1 MIEKNMPFFI
11 GENLEEVQ
19 ITIDGG
25 SYTPRLF
32 NISIPNYCN
41 FEKQPSY
48 FKMVSSSSI
57 DNLRD
62 KNNLLKEHFAVTF
75 QCQSCRK
82 YIAIDYYSNKSS
94 FQGTN
99 IKHYDFSFVSSY
111 FPFKEDVAKMLE
123 DISPNF
129 ENIYRQAS
137 KIESLGYYEFVKMS
151 YRKALETLVK
161 DTLINV
167 LDEDKDETIN
177 DSLGQNL
184 SKMKDLE
191 KDNHHLFTNSAQ
203 LASWIGN
210 DGAHTKEKNPS
221 LNVQNMKNAIYDF
234 CSSIIR
240 YKHDK
245 DAKEYIEKNKKNK
258 KDSK

>member
-1 MIEKNMPFFI
+1 MIEENMPFFC
-11 GENLEEVQ
+11 GENLEEVE
-19 ITIDGG
+19 ITIDSGTYNPG
-25 SYTPRLF
+25 YFTIR
-32 NISIPNYCN
+32 IPNYCN

-62 KNNLLKEHFAVTF
+62 KNNLLKEHFSVTF

-82 YIAIDYYSNKSS
+82 YIAIHYYSNKLSY
-94 FQGTN
+94 GETN
-99 IKHYDFSFVSSY
+99 IKNYDFSFVSSY
-111 FPFKEDVAKMLE
+111 FPFKEDESKILKE
-123 DISPNF
+123 ISPDF
-129 ENIYRQAS
+129 EKIYRQAS
-137 KIESLGYYEFVKMS
+137 KIESLGYDEFIKMS

-167 LDEDKDETIN
+167 LDEDEHKTIN
-177 DSLGQNL
+177 DPLGQNL
-184 SKMKDLE
+184 RTMNDLE
-191 KDNHHLFTNSAQ
+191 NNEQHLFTNSAQ

-210 DGAHTKEKNPS
+210 DGAHTKEKHPS

-245 DAKEYIEKNKKNK
+245 YAKEYIEKNKR
-258 KDSK
+258 DSK

>member
-19 ITIDGG
+19 ITFDGD
-25 SYTPRLF
+25 SYHPRYF
-32 NISIPNYCN
+32 NMSIPNYCN

-48 FKMVSSSSI
+48 FKRVSVSSI
-57 DNLRD
+57 EKLRD
-62 KNNLLKEHFAVTF
+62 NNNALKEHFAVTF

-82 YIAIDYYSNKSS
+82 YIAIDYYSNFRETKI
-94 FQGTN
+94 N
-99 IKHYDFSFVSSY
+99 NYDFSFVSSH
-111 FPFKEDVAKMLE
+111 FPFEEDEEKMLE
-123 DISPNF
+123 NISPKF
-129 ENIYRQAS
+129 EKIYRQAS
-137 KIESLGYYEFVKMS
+137 KIESLGYDEFVKMS

-167 LDEDKDETIN
+167 LDEDEDKTIN
-177 DSLGQNL
+177 ASLGQNL
-184 SKMKDLE
+184 NKMNNLE

-245 DAKEYIEKNKKNK
+245 DAKEYIEKNTKNK
-258 KDSK
+258 RDSK

>member
-1 MIEKNMPFFI
+1 MIEKNMPFFS
-11 GENLEEVQ
+11 GENLKEVK
-19 ITIDGG
+19 ITIDGDT
-25 SYTPRLF
+25 YNPRYF

-48 FKMVSSSSI
+48 FQMVSFSSI

-111 FPFKEDVAKMLE
+111 FPFKEDESKILKE
-123 DISPNF
+123 ISPNF
-129 ENIYRQAS
+129 EKIYRQAS
-137 KIESLGYYEFVKMS
+137 KIESLGYDEFIKMS

-167 LDEDKDETIN
+167 LDEDEHKTIN
-177 DSLGQNL
+177 YSLGQNL
-184 SKMKDLE
+184 RTMNDLE
-191 KDNHHLFTNSAQ
+191 NNEQHLFTNSAQ

-210 DGAHTKEKNPS
+210 DGAHTKEKHPS

-245 DAKEYIEKNKKNK
+245 YAKDYIEKNKR
-258 KDSK
+258 DSK

>member
-11 GENLEEVQ
+11 GENLEEVK
-19 ITIDGG
+19 ITIDGD
-25 SYTPRLF
+25 SYNPRYF

-48 FKMVSSSSI
+48 FKMVSVSPI
-57 DNLRD
+57 EKLKD
-62 KNNLLKEHFAVTF
+62 KNNALKEHFAVTF

-82 YIAIDYYSNKSS
+82 YIAIDYYSNYRDTKI
-94 FQGTN
+94 N
-99 IKHYDFSFVSSY
+99 NYDFSFVSSH
-111 FPFKEDVAKMLE
+111 FPFAEDEEKLLQN
-123 DISPNF
+123 ISPEF
-129 ENIYRQAS
+129 EKIYRQAS
-137 KIESLGYYEFVKMS
+137 KIESLGYDEFVKMS

-167 LDEDKDETIN
+167 LDEDEDKTIN
-177 DSLGQNL
+177 ASLGQNL
-184 SKMKDLE
+184 NEMNNLE

-245 DAKEYIEKNKKNK
+245 DAKEYIEKNTKNK
-258 KDSK
+258 RDPK

>member
-11 GENLEEVQ
+11 GEDLEEVQ
-19 ITIDGG
+19 ITIDGD
-25 SYTPRLF
+25 SYNSRHF

-48 FKMVSSSSI
+48 FKSVSVSSI
-57 DNLRD
+57 EKLRD
-62 KNNLLKEHFAVTF
+62 KNNSLKEHFAVTF

-82 YIAIDYYSNKSS
+82 YIAIDYYSNFLETKI
-94 FQGTN
+94 N
-99 IKHYDFSFVSSY
+99 NYDFSFVSSH
-111 FPFKEDVAKMLE
+111 FPFEEDEERILE
-123 DISPNF
+123 NISPKF
-129 ENIYRQAS
+129 EKIYRQAS
-137 KIESLGYYEFVKMS
+137 KIESLGYDEFVKMS

-167 LDEDKDETIN
+167 LEEDEDKTIN

-221 LNVQNMKNAIYDF
+221 LNVKNMKNAIYDF
-234 CSSIIR
+234 GSSIIR

-245 DAKEYIEKNKKNK
+245 DAKDYIEKNTKNK
-258 KDSK
+258 RDQK